1 MFNKFAVITSGL
13 CGTMT
18 DVSGLKKVLKNV
30 DVERDLLVSRGPLD
44 VLDHTSNVCGF
55 GGKLCI
61 DATKK
66 LDEELV
72 DIKKYGTKAYVAS
85 DSVTEMLPLE
95 EWSSTFVKISREKD
109 YKTVAEEFVEANLDT
124 DLKFV
129 LLVDEFIDFNN
140 LSVCVW
146 YATSNV
152 ETLRDLYIYK
162 GVAVFDCRAK
172 FGGLNGFKRRWPN
185 VVTMSDEAI
194 EAVDKKWDSLGLG
207 EFKKSPSL
215 EFKKMV
221 LSDKV
226 DV

>member
-1 MFNKFAVITSGL
+1 
-13 CGTMT
+13 
-18 DVSGLKKVLKNV
+18 
-30 DVERDLLVSRGPLD
+30 
-44 VLDHTSNVCGF
+44 
-55 GGKLCI
+55 
-61 DATKK
+61 
-66 LDEELV
+66 
-72 DIKKYGTKAYVAS
+72 
-85 DSVTEMLPLE
+85 
-95 EWSSTFVKISREKD
+95 
-109 YKTVAEEFVEANLDT
+109 
-124 DLKFV
+124 
-129 LLVDEFIDFNN
+129 
-140 LSVCVW
+140 
-146 YATSNV
+146 
-152 ETLRDLYIYK
+152 YIYK